1 MRRLLVVL
9 FVLFVAGCSNAEKPQ
24 KNSIPLDK
32 VPPVVMDAAT
42 KAAKENFPDLKFESA
57 WKKPSGVY
65 EIVGKT
71 KSGKTHDVEVKDSG
85 EITEVE

>member
-1 MRRLLVVL
+1 MRRLLLLVVL
-9 FVLFVAGCSNAEKPQ
+9 VAGCSKSETAQ
-24 KNSIPLDK
+24 KNSVPLDK
-32 VPPVVMDAAT
+32 VPATAMDAAT
-42 KAAKENFPDLKFESA
+42 KAAKEKFPDLRFESA

-71 KSGKTHDVEVKDSG
+71 KTGKVHDVEVTEAG

>member
-1 MRRLLVVL
+1 MRRMIL
-9 FVLFVAGCSNAEKPQ
+9 FVLLIGGCSSAEAPQ
-24 KNSIPLDK
+24 KNSVPMDK
-32 VPPVVMDAAT
+32 VPPVVMDAAV
-42 KAAKENFPDLKFESA
+42 KAAKDKFPDLKFESA

-71 KSGKTHDVEVKDSG
+71 KSGKTHDVEVKESG

>member
-1 MRRLLVVL
+1 MRCVLLLVL
-9 FVLFVAGCSNAEKPQ
+9 LISGCSNADVPQ
-24 KNSIPLDK
+24 KNSIPLDQ
-32 VPPVVMDAAT
+32 VPSVVMNAAV
-42 KAAKENFPDLKFESA
+42 KAAKEKFPDLKFETA

-65 EIVGKT
+65 EITGKT